1 MDKGNKKTVE
11 SAESKIQPFLYV
23 ICMTFML
30 LRVLRKNRHE
40 CRFQLFHLR

>member
-1 MDKGNKKTVE
+1 MDKGNEKTVE
-11 SAESKIQPFLYV
+11 VPEANPPFLYV

>member
-1 MDKGNKKTVE
+1 MDKGNKNGG
-11 SAESKIQPFLYV
+11 SAEANPPFLYV

>member
-1 MDKGNKKTVE
+1 MNI
-11 SAESKIQPFLYV
+11 KIAGSPWNPGYFYMFLQ
-23 ICMTFML
+23 IML